1 MIPQSKA
8 ASVHVASLQSVY
20 LTRRGNLGTSRAA
33 RNGQSLPGVCGGGFS
48 AGLGLRVVFSDG
60 EPRSAGCSVH
70 GAREGAEIR
79 EPVVLGIPISVIDI
93 EVAIGT

>member
-8 ASVHVASLQSVY
+8 ASVHVASQQSVY

-48 AGLGLRVVFSDG
+48 AGLGLRVDFSDG
-60 EPRSAGCSVH
+60 EPRSAGGTVQRT
-70 GAREGAEIR
+70 REGSEIR
-79 EPVVLGIPISVIDI
+79 KPVVLGISVSMID
-93 EVAIGT
+93 V